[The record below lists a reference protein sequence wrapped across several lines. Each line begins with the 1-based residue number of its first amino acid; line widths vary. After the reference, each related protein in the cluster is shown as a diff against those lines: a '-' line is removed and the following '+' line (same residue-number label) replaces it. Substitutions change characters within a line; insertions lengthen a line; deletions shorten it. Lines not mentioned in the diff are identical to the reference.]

1 MGFSDTEGFSEEGCP
16 RCLCKLKGLWEH
28 REETAGVGSACL
40 ISAPDWVDPASPASV
55 SP

>member
-1 MGFSDTEGFSEEGCP
+1 MGFSGTEGLSKEGCP
-16 RCLCKLKGLWEH
+16 RGLCKLKGLWEH

-40 ISAPDWVDPASPASV
+40 ISAPDWGKSASPASV